1 MKKILNK
8 LQIIFLVS
16 FICTA
21 LSAQQLTNQQ
31 IVDRHIPPVFFQGF
45 YKNIVPKIPID
56 RDAIMAQFIEDD
68 FNSKNGTRY
77 LIAIYYSHD
86 GEVDNPQ
93 QEFSVIK
100 VSKDGSSVVLPRVK
114 NYDSLGYSH
123 FSHMEKYDLD
133 GDDITDIVIENFDPQ
148 GQPTTAHILKWNG
161 ANLENISPLGKDGR
175 SILDGLTIS
184 VQEGLPSLLFFD
196 EYRPSGIPKV
206 IGTTYRRI
214 LELTPKGFVDHGTF
228 NFVQT
233 IFKEDKEVQVSTFN
247 NVKLPAGLYTLEVK
261 NLSKHKRAV
270 RAEISVNGVVV
281 LKPEDFCSKK
291 PKKYVKKKDKKGND
305 IIEDDDDDNDEDN
318 CKRCDPRKSIYADV
332 PILANNNIVVKLY
345 GKKNSKIQVS
355 LKKKN

>member
-21 LSAQQLTNQQ
+21 LSAQQLTNRQ
-31 IVDRHIPPVFFQGF
+31 IVDKHIPPVFFQGY
-45 YKNIVPKIPID
+45 YKNIVPKKPID
-56 RDAIMAQFIEDD
+56 REAISVRFIEDE

-77 LIAIYYSHD
+77 LIAIYFSHD
-86 GEVDNPQ
+86 SRVDNPQ
-93 QEFSVIK
+93 EEFSVIK

-148 GQPTTAHILKWNG
+148 GQPIDAHILKWNG
-161 ANLENISPLGKDGR
+161 TNLENITPLGKDGV
-175 SILDGLTIS
+175 SILEGLSLDI
-184 VQEGLPSLLFFD
+184 QEGLPALLFFD
-196 EYRPSGIPKV
+196 EYQSRTK
-206 IGTTYRRI
+206 YRRI

-228 NFVQT
+228 NFVET
-233 IFKEDKEVQVSTFN
+233 ILKKDKEVQVSTFN
-247 NVKLPAGLYTLEVK
+247 DVKLPAGLYTLEVK
-261 NLSKHKRAV
+261 NLSKHKRAI

-291 PKKYVKKKDKKGND
+291 HKKYVKIKDKKGTD

-332 PILANNNIVVKLY
+332 PILANNTIVVKLY